1 MSGRMDSRVLR
12 WRKQALTQGRPGARV
27 RSVRPRGGSLRL
39 PWGGPLSGPR
49 RDRGAPTEAP
59 IENEPDDSAA

>member
-1 MSGRMDSRVLR
+1 MSGAMDSRVIR
-12 WRKQALTQGRPGARV
+12 WRREALTLGRPWERV

-39 PWGGPLSGPR
+39 PWGEPLSGPR
-49 RDRGAPTEAP
+49 RDRGATTEAP